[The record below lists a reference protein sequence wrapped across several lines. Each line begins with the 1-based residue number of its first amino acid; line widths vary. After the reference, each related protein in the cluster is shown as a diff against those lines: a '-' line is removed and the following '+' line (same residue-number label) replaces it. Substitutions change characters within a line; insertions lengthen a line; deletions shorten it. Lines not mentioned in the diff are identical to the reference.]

1 MLKVFI
7 ILFFSSMLIA
17 NNKIDINN
25 CKMSDLERIPL
36 DKTKIDLLWN
46 FLSSNRIDSIYDLMD
61 IEGFDIEDIHIMK
74 QYIEINN
81 KIVDSGLSM
90 SYKVDQWLADEGSS
104 EGMSEIWLDRYFSPI
119 NINLMNY
126 DQLSSLPNLSPM
138 DVVAVLKQKKRGEI
152 KGTFQLKNSPGISHY
167 GYKNLRDFASFDSPR
182 EKLNVRF
189 NTFFRSSPSNNGF
202 DEDDAPIQY
211 DNSNNPE
218 SLYKLQVQYF
228 LNGFDINVGHLR
240 YNQFGDFKDVYTNKA
255 FVSMEL
261 SDKDYG
267 LNLIAGNYNVSYGQG
282 LIFETG
288 DSYQPRRTGHKFTKR
303 ISGIYS
309 DLTRSQ
315 QYVLNGAA
323 FQFSNEYF
331 RLSVFGS
338 KDKRDA
344 IINQDGSFTALIT
357 MAPRM
362 GWGWYN
368 DPNNSDWV
376 YQKIHDNIL
385 DAVTEVTYGG
395 NIRVSPF
402 LGTHFGFTF
411 YESLYDRV
419 LDPQIIES
427 VVGGV
432 DDSEPEFNQLTDYDE
447 YSGDAFYLNYSQS
460 NSCDPEIAAMYASS
474 GTSDNWSSAQ
484 SFRRIH
490 GFEFSTV
497 YKNASFQFEYGE
509 MNTDISKLG
518 KFNHNNPSAFVFNA
532 YFQFA
537 NFDFIIV
544 HRDYDLDY
552 DNPYQRSYSAYRR
565 YKSSIFEDVY
575 WLEDP
580 MYYHLYGSAS
590 QPQAEKG
597 TYIESRYQFN
607 EKFVAGLQWD
617 SWVRKADNA
626 KYFRIVSKLEWRPL
640 FNYRVYFRYKIQSRG
655 SFDLHHPSPYFT
667 KEARIRFK
675 LRLSNY
681 DNIELLYSWNY
692 TTFSPRPRLA
702 GSANAFIH
710 NMDVGDIGT
719 PDQSIGF
726 AFEHNY
732 SKQLSMR
739 AGVVYASGFL
749 WYIEDT
755 DFRLFNTDSEI
766 FHSWIS
772 FKYKPMPL
780 LSFNFKVSHSSDFP
794 MTTIVNGINT
804 SGQNVE
810 DPFIHEQQF
819 NYRIQIDYAI

>member
-1 MLKVFI
+1 MLRILI
-7 ILFFSSMLIA
+7 ILFFSSILVA

-25 CKMSDLERIPL
+25 CKISDLNKIPL
-36 DKTKIDLLWN
+36 DQEKINLLWS
-46 FLSSNRIDSIYDLMD
+46 FISSNRIDSIYDLMN
-61 IEGFDIEDIHIMK
+61 IEGFNVEDVHIMK
-74 QYIEINN
+74 KYIEINN
-81 KIVDSGLSM
+81 KITDSGPSM
-90 SYKVDQWLADEGSS
+90 SYKVDRWLADEGSS

-138 DVVAVLKQKKRGEI
+138 DVVAVLKQQKRGEI
-152 KGTFQLKNSPGISHY
+152 KGTFQLKNSPGISYY
-167 GYKNLRDFASFDSPR
+167 GYKNLRDFASFNTSA
-182 EKLNVRF
+182 EKLNIRF

-211 DNSNNPE
+211 FNSNNPE
-218 SLYKLQVQYF
+218 SLYRLQVNSNWNNIQF
-228 LNGFDINVGHLR
+228 NFGHLR
-240 YNQFGDFKDVYTNKA
+240 YSQFGDSQNVYTNKT
-255 FVSMEL
+255 FISI
-261 SDKDYG
+261 DDIRFNTFKIDH
-267 LNLIAGNYNVSYGQG
+267 LIVGNYNVSYGQG

-303 ISGIYS
+303 ISGVYS

-315 QYVLNGAA
+315 QYVLNGGA
-323 FQFSNEYF
+323 FQISNDWF
-331 RLSVFGS
+331 RFSVFGS

-357 MAPRM
+357 MSPRL

-368 DPNNSDWV
+368 DSENP
-376 YQKIHDNIL
+376 KIYDNML

-395 NIRVSPF
+395 NIRFSHPEV
-402 LGTHFGFTF
+402 LGTHFGLTF

-419 LDPQIIES
+419 LDPQIIAS

-432 DDSEPEFNQLTDYDE
+432 DDTEPEFDEFTDYDD

-497 YKNASFQFEYGE
+497 YKNFSFQFEYGE
-509 MNTDISKLG
+509 MNTDMSKLG
-518 KFNHNNPSAFVFNA
+518 KFDHNNPSAFVFNA
-532 YFQFA
+532 YLQFD

-544 HRDYDLDY
+544 HRDYDLEY
-552 DNPYQRSYSAYRR
+552 DNPYQRSYSAYKR

-597 TYIESRYQFN
+597 TYIESRYQFS

-681 DNIELLYSWNY
+681 DNIELLYSWNH
-692 TTFSPRPRLA
+692 TTFSSKPRLA
-702 GSANAFIH
+702 GSENAFIY
-710 NMDVGDIGT
+710 NMDVGDIGS

-804 SGQNVE
+804 SGQNIE
-810 DPFIHEQQF
+810 DPFIHQQQF